1 MYILIEDKMIFK
13 ENWVVEI
20 FVVIMESE
28 IEY

>member
-1 MYILIEDKMIFK
+1 MHILIEDKMILK

-20 FVVIMESE
+20 SVVIMESE